1 MDRNPDVARRHGDLV
16 IDGRVDDEIPRL
28 HVAVTE
34 EIHAAGYHVNE
45 KAPNFGAFFMR
56 GSYSGSYAFTF
67 TLFNTV
73 EKSEILQ
80 KSRLKNMQ

>member
-1 MDRNPDVARRHGDLV
+1 MLEDVLPENTGISGIRKSR
-16 IDGRVDDEIPRL
+16 
-28 HVAVTE
+28 T
-34 EIHAAGYHVNE
+34 GYHVNE